1 MNNKDLLDKK
11 VVVVTGAGSGIGL
24 AVTEKFLN
32 NKIYVESCTRN
43 NVKALNSIKKDK
55 NNYREKYLSI
65 NKFDLNN
72 YDDLKF
78 HITNIYKKHKRID
91 ALVNCA
97 GVPHGGLCNIT
108 KIKEIKE
115 VFETNF
121 FSQISIIQIVSRLMS
136 RNKKGSIVNVSS
148 VTSFQNETG
157 TLAYGSSKSALNYAT
172 KILAKELGIFGIK
185 VNAVAPGVTNTPM
198 LNKMNPDSIK
208 KQISLSSNKKIA
220 DPQDVASLIY
230 FLCSEDSNHITGQII
245 NIDGGQ

>member
-1 MNNKDLLDKK
+1 MNKKDLSDKK
-11 VVVVTGAGSGIGL
+11 VAVVTGAGSGIGL

-32 NKIYVESCTRN
+32 NKVFVESCTRN
-43 NVKALNSIKKDK
+43 NVKALNSIKNTKK
-55 NNYREKYLSI
+55 YQKYLSI

-72 YDDLKF
+72 YDDLKLN
-78 HITNIYKKHKRID
+78 IINIYKKHKKID

-97 GVPHGGLCNIT
+97 GVPHGGICNIT
-108 KIKEIKE
+108 KIDEIKE

-121 FSQISIIQIVSRLMS
+121 FSQISIIQLVSRLMS
-136 RNKKGSIVNVSS
+136 RNRKGCIVNVSS

-172 KILAKELGIFGIK
+172 RILAKELGSFGIK

-198 LNKMNPDSIK
+198 LKKMNPESIN
-208 KQISLSSNKKIA
+208 KQISLSSNNKIA
-220 DPQDVASLIY
+220 EPQDIASLIY

-245 NIDGGQ
+245 SIDGGQ